1 MWIMIHTP
9 KTNFLNK
16 RIIKFLNQMNFSGIL
31 DTIEP
36 DIAYAST
43 CGLFIPIVFYLIF
56 RCSFDTHIIQI

>member
-9 KTNFLNK
+9 KANFLNK

-36 DIAYAST
+36 DIA
-43 CGLFIPIVFYLIF
+43 
-56 RCSFDTHIIQI
+56 